1 MRDGVILSFVAVVT
15 LILYLTLTRD
25 SFLANDTSAHSS
37 STKVVANPSENA
49 IGKTYRGGLVKS
61 SPGRAWPGF
70 TLYPTVGDAHV
81 RILNMLGEPVHSW
94 NVDAMRAQLLL
105 WSHHMGERPRHGFW
119 C

>member
-49 IGKTYRGGLVKS
+49 IGKTYRGG
-61 SPGRAWPGF
+61 
-70 TLYPTVGDAHV
+70 
-81 RILNMLGEPVHSW
+81 
-94 NVDAMRAQLLL
+94 
-105 WSHHMGERPRHGFW
+105 
-119 C
+119 